1 MKQGLEKRM
10 ASFSRNYV
18 LALAIVLACVTATP
32 GWGQGAQKQAGV
44 ETASGTAQKVQ
55 NKKKSPSDRAVRVIV
70 GFAWTLVP
78 EEYPGKDGK
87 KVKVDKSDP
96 AKFMI
101 PMEDARRVIRV
112 AHRSANAQICD
123 LPEHQ
128 TANYVKLMKREQDSD
143 KWSKEQLL
151 FINRLH
157 LFTVQWL
164 TGNVEF
170 AEAKEKKEKKDPETI
185 KKRLKEVAKKKS
197 KRTCTADQREKV
209 KQQIEQYVREAK
221 KS

>member
-1 MKQGLEKRM
+1 MKKAL
-10 ASFSRNYV
+10 FSAIGV
-18 LALAIVLACVTATP
+18 LALAVMVAGTGFGPAAA
-32 GWGQGAQKQAGV
+32 QGAQK
-44 ETASGTAQKVQ
+44 
-55 NKKKSPSDRAVRVIV
+55 KKQPSDRAVRVIV
-70 GFAWTLVP
+70 SFAWTLVP
-78 EEYPGKDGK
+78 EEYETAEGK

-123 LPEHQ
+123 LAEHQ
-128 TANYVKLMKREQDSD
+128 AANYVKMMKRESVSK
-143 KWSKEQLL
+143 KWSEQQLL

-170 AEAKEKKEKKDPETI
+170 AEAKEKTDEKKDASQI
-185 KKRLKEVAKKKS
+185 KERLKKAAKAKS
-197 KRTCTADQREKV
+197 KRTCTDEQRKGVKKEIEAYVQEPEK
-209 KQQIEQYVREAK
+209 
-221 KS
+221 S

>member
-1 MKQGLEKRM
+1 MKKAL
-10 ASFSRNYV
+10 FSSICV
-18 LALAIVLACVTATP
+18 LTLAALVAGAGAGPTAA
-32 GWGQGAQKQAGV
+32 QGAQK
-44 ETASGTAQKVQ
+44 
-55 NKKKSPSDRAVRVIV
+55 KKQPSDRAVRVIV
-70 GFAWTLVP
+70 SFAWTLVP
-78 EEYPGKDGK
+78 EEYETAEGK

-112 AHRSANAQICD
+112 AHVSANAQICD
-123 LPEHQ
+123 LAEHQ
-128 TANYVKLMKREQDSD
+128 AANYVKLMKREKVSK
-143 KWSKEQLL
+143 KWSEKQLL

-170 AEAKEKKEKKDPETI
+170 ADAKEKKDQKRDPAEI
-185 KKRLKEVAKKKS
+185 KERLKKAAKEKS
-197 KRTCTADQREKV
+197 KRTCTDEQRKKI
-209 KQQIEQYVREAK
+209 KQQIEDYVKASE

>member
-1 MKQGLEKRM
+1 MKM
-10 ASFSRNYV
+10 ALFSRIYV
-18 LALAIVLACVTATP
+18 LALAAMLAGAGATP
-32 GWGQGAQKQAGV
+32 GWGQGAQKKAGI
-44 ETASGTAQKVQ
+44 ETTPGSAQKAQ

-78 EEYPGKDGK
+78 EEYEGSDGK
-87 KVKVDKSDP
+87 QVKVDKSDP

-101 PMEDARRVIRV
+101 PMEDARRVIRA

-128 TANYVKLMKREQDSD
+128 TANYVKLMKREKTSE
-143 KWSKEQLL
+143 KWSSEQLL

-170 AEAKEKKEKKDPETI
+170 AETKAKKDKTSHKPAS
-185 KKRLKEVAKKKS
+185 RWPC
-197 KRTCTADQREKV
+197 R
-209 KQQIEQYVREAK
+209 
-221 KS
+221 